1 MLRKKFTQC
10 GRLTEMVVE
19 RPAEVSDLT
28 SPQRILERAIQVI
41 EEAGETAI
49 RTNPIA
55 FECGVTPPI
64 LYRAFGSREGLII
77 AAQAERYRRSTAQ
90 AAKYLCDSIASA
102 TSRESLVANVGEILD
117 LIFSP
122 TRAENRRLRVE
133 VIGSS
138 VSRPE
143 LRQLIAEI
151 DKEYAVTIALAYQPA
166 VDQGWMPTS
175 KNFEAVALWAQ
186 GLVNTRYMF
195 DETASAEDSASWN
208 QLTRQAIMTAI
219 FD

>member
-1 MLRKKFTQC
+1 MAAEQS
-10 GRLTEMVVE
+10 GDIIEM
-19 RPAEVSDLT
+19 T
-28 SPQRILERAIQVI
+28 SSQRILERAIHVI
-41 EEAGETAI
+41 EEAGEAAI

-77 AAQAERYRRSTAQ
+77 AAQAERYRRSTAY
-90 AAKYLCDSIASA
+90 AAKYLCDSIAKA
-102 TSRESLVANVGEILD
+102 TSRESLIANVGEMLD
-117 LIFSP
+117 FIFDP
-122 TRAENRRLRVE
+122 ARARNRRLRVE

-166 VDQGWMPTS
+166 VDAGWMS
-175 KNFEAVALWAQ
+175 SGKNFEAIALWAQ

-195 DETASAEDSASWN
+195 DETASEEDSEEWN
-208 QLTRQAIMTAI
+208 QLTRASILAAL